1 MKNIIKL
8 ISVALIFSLIVT
20 TTPIFSFAKENE
32 IEKLQQ
38 KWHISDEDLE
48 KSLELISNNKELF
61 MEIVDQE
68 ELDSYNIED
77 ENTALL
83 LYFLNTDQINN
94 NVNARTLS
102 SNDAIIQP
110 TIWGSLVRVLVSQAV
125 KKKMGKKIQER
136 IGDEVEKKVIPK
148 FQDAA
153 ENATKKYG
161 YKGHKGPE
169 YDNGQINQGEH
180 ILSIQ
185 DDKGDFIRFHVNI
198 NPSRNTTTWH
208 WHLRDDNFNEHY
220 GQIQLQHNSLPKW
233 GSE

>member
-136 IGDEVEKKVIPK
+136 IGDEVEKK
-148 FQDAA
+148 
-153 ENATKKYG
+153 
-161 YKGHKGPE
+161 
-169 YDNGQINQGEH
+169 
-180 ILSIQ
+180 
-185 DDKGDFIRFHVNI
+185 
-198 NPSRNTTTWH
+198 
-208 WHLRDDNFNEHY
+208 
-220 GQIQLQHNSLPKW
+220 
-233 GSE
+233 